1 MPNYKTQK
9 GLDNKLDFAVM
20 EQRCVN
26 FWQVNNVYAYDKDA
40 PRDNTYV
47 VDTPPP
53 TVSGSLHIGHIMSY
67 TQTDIMVR
75 WQRMN
80 GKAIF
85 YPIGWDDNG
94 LPTERRVQNYMVFHV
109 MRLYHMMN
117 ILFQHMLKTSKNCDL
132 YRVVI
137 L

>member
-1 MPNYKTQK
+1 MPSYKTQK
-9 GLDNKLDFAVM
+9 GLDNKLDFASV
-20 EQRCVN
+20 ENRCVD

-67 TQTDIMVR
+67 TQTDITVR

-94 LPTERRVQNYMVFHV
+94 LPTERRVQNYYGISYTPIS
-109 MRLYHMMN
+109 L
-117 ILFQHMLKTSKNCDL
+117 D
-132 YRVVI
+132 
-137 L
+137 